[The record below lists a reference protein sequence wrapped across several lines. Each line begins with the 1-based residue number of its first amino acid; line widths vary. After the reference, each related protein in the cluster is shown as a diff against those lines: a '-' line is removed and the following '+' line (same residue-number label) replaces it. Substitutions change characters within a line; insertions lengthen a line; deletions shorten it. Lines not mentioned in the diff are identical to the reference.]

1 MGPLG
6 FDLIWTVLTLF
17 WMSACFSTMS
27 HAGLVLV
34 RLFIGRS
41 KLKHFSSNPE
51 LVESKQIN
59 YIYGFTKS
67 MFKLSR
73 HSSNNCCLKY
83 LFHADSRKVKSFNS
97 SRDVK
102 ITWWLSRNRI
112 IEGHVIIWEIKQFW
126 LEIHLDYTVYLVQ
139 YQINCRKWIIF
150 RIHHMYCYRVFNR
163 KLMIMIKIVL
173 YIK

>member
-1 MGPLG
+1 MP
-6 FDLIWTVLTLF
+6 V
-17 WMSACFSTMS
+17 
-27 HAGLVLV
+27 HAA
-34 RLFIGRS
+34 RSRSDNFIGRS
-41 KLKHFSSNPE
+41 KLKRFSSNPE

-102 ITWWLSRNRI
+102 N
-112 IEGHVIIWEIKQFW
+112 HVMVK
-126 LEIHLDYTVYLVQ
+126 
-139 YQINCRKWIIF
+139 
-150 RIHHMYCYRVFNR
+150 
-163 KLMIMIKIVL
+163 
-173 YIK
+173 

>member
-102 ITWWLSRNRI
+102 NHVMVKQKSHNRRSCDNLRNQAVLARNSLELHCILGTVQNKLSKMN
-112 IEGHVIIWEIKQFW
+112 HFQNSP
-126 LEIHLDYTVYLVQ
+126 Y
-139 YQINCRKWIIF
+139 
-150 RIHHMYCYRVFNR
+150 
-163 KLMIMIKIVL
+163 VL
-173 YIK
+173 LQGIQP